1 MNILITSVGR
11 RSYLVQYFKNAL
23 KTDGQV
29 YVCNNV
35 MTPAFQAAD
44 GGTVSP
50 DIYDKHYISFI
61 LDYCRKYKVSL
72 VISCFDI
79 DLPVLAQ
86 YKEDFKK
93 EGIILI
99 VSEPSVLN
107 ICNDK
112 WKMYQYLCSKNIS
125 TPKTWLNSNEAIE
138 SMKKGEIE
146 SLFIKPRWGMGSLG
160 IFHTSRVEE
169 VHLLSRISS
178 RHIKNSYLKYEAS
191 QEWGKSIIYQESIQG
206 QEYGMD
212 VVNDLDKVYRTTWMR
227 KKLAMR
233 AGETD
238 SAEVVDLPD
247 LRLLATKL
255 SKVGHIGNLDVD
267 VIEHNNEFYVIDMN
281 ARFGGGYPFSHL
293 AGANLPLALLSW
305 AQGKEPEE
313 NWEEISIGTVGY
325 KEILP
330 KIL

>member
-1 MNILITSVGR
+1 
-11 RSYLVQYFKNAL
+11 
-23 KTDGQV
+23 
-29 YVCNNV
+29 
-35 MTPAFQAAD
+35 
-44 GGTVSP
+44 
-50 DIYDKHYISFI
+50 
-61 LDYCRKYKVSL
+61 
-72 VISCFDI
+72 
-79 DLPVLAQ
+79 
-86 YKEDFKK
+86 
-93 EGIILI
+93 
-99 VSEPSVLN
+99 
-107 ICNDK
+107 
-112 WKMYQYLCSKNIS
+112 MYQFLCSKNIS
-125 TPKTWLNSNEAIE
+125 TPKTWLNSNEAIKSLE
-138 SMKKGEIE
+138 KGEID

-160 IFHTSRVEE
+160 IFHTHRIEE
-169 VHLLSRISS
+169 VQLLSRISS

-191 QEWGKSIIYQESIQG
+191 QEWGKSIIYQESIRG

-212 VVNDLDKVYRTTWMR
+212 VVNDLDKVYRTAWMR
-227 KKLAMR
+227 KKLSMR

-238 SAEVVDLPD
+238 SAEIVNLPA

-293 AGANLPLALLSW
+293 AGANLPLALISW